1 MMNTAE
7 SMHRSRQDSRDIV
20 GSLSKGMRVIEAL
33 AAAPSGL
40 RLTDVAE
47 ATGQTR
53 AGARRLL
60 LTLVAAGY
68 VHQEGRSFQ
77 LSAKLLS
84 LVRSWLGGSTL
95 WTFAEPVML
104 EVSQALGESC
114 SAAVLEGEDVVYVA
128 RVAGQRIMSDSLAVG
143 ARLPAY
149 CTSMGRVLL
158 SDLDDAE
165 LARFFDEATICPN
178 TPNTVMD
185 RNALVRLVADV
196 RRTGYAIVD
205 EELELGL
212 RSIAVPVR
220 DRTGRIVAAINVS
233 TQSAR
238 FSGEEMRQV
247 ILPHL
252 QGAARK
258 IENFL
263 AVQ

>member
-1 MMNTAE
+1 MSQVLESTQKAE
-7 SMHRSRQDSRDIV
+7 PEDRDLV
-20 GSLSKGMRVIEAL
+20 GSLAKGLRVLDIL
-33 AAAPSGL
+33 AGAPSGL
-40 RLTDVAE
+40 RLTEVAE
-47 ATGQTR
+47 AARLTR

-60 LTLVAAGY
+60 LTLVAEGY
-68 VHQEGRSFQ
+68 ARQEGRLFL

-84 LVRSWLGGSTL
+84 LTRAWLGGAPL
-95 WTFAEPVML
+95 WAYAEPVMR

-128 RVAGQRIMSDSLAVG
+128 RVAGRRIVSVSLSVG

-165 LARFFDEATICPN
+165 LARFLSKAAIRAN
-178 TPNTVMD
+178 TPKTITD
-185 RNALVRLVADV
+185 REALADRVAEA
-196 RRTGYAIVD
+196 RRAGYAIVD

-220 DRTGRIVAAINVS
+220 ARSGRVVAAINVS

-238 FSGEEMRQV
+238 FSCDEMREV
-247 ILPHL
+247 ILPPL
-252 QGAARK
+252 LEAAAK
-258 IENFL
+258 IEDFL
-263 AVQ
+263 ALQ